1 MCRNTEKITTPI
13 ENYMFTD
20 TLVESEITNLIQS
33 ALLEDIRGG
42 DVTTESLIGRESK
55 ARAVWIAKQDGVVA
69 GLEIAKKVFC
79 QLDNN
84 LDWNTIFK
92 DGDWVKKGNVL
103 AEMSGLCRAILMGER
118 VALNFAQ
125 RMSGIA
131 TETAMFVQQ
140 IEGLPA
146 IILDTRKTV
155 PGMRALDKYA
165 VKAGGG
171 QNHRMGLYDMV
182 MIKDNHIVTA
192 GGIKNAVSFVKEKHP
207 EHIIEVEITSL
218 EEADQAI
225 AAGADIIMLDNMP
238 PEIMKEVVLRVEG
251 RTKTEASGNISL
263 HNVREVAETGVDYI
277 SVGALTH
284 SVSAFDISQ
293 KIKEII

>member
-1 MCRNTEKITTPI
+1 
-13 ENYMFTD
+13 MFTD

>member
-1 MCRNTEKITTPI
+1 
-13 ENYMFTD
+13 MFTD

-192 GGIKNAVSFVKEKHP
+192 GGIMNAVSFVKEKHP